1 MRGITA
7 TKSEA
12 LSSLTFLVRIVSM
25 TKRDDIVT
33 AAVDVFSRYGF
44 RQTSM
49 ELLARAAGVSR
60 PALYLHFANKQDVF
74 AAVAA
79 RVTDLMTAA
88 AHRARDAEG
97 TPADQVYG
105 VLAVKLETAIG
116 VTEARFRQE
125 LVSEAA
131 GMGLTSVE
139 DGLVDA
145 LVELLAG
152 IPEPRETAALL
163 LAATVGIGQS
173 DGTPEVLRGRLRRLV
188 FLVMSGLDGEP
199 NRKNTAPN
207 RRNTPPPQRS

>member
-1 MRGITA
+1 M
-7 TKSEA
+7 S
-12 LSSLTFLVRIVSM
+12 
-25 TKRDDIVT
+25 KRDDIVM

-125 LVSEAA
+125 LIAEAA
-131 GMGLTSVE
+131 GMGLTPVE

-163 LAATVGIGQS
+163 LASTVGIGQS

-188 FLVMSGLDGEP
+188 DLVMSGLDSAPG
-199 NRKNTAPN
+199 RKNNAPDL
-207 RRNTPPPQRS
+207 RNTPPPQRS

>member
-1 MRGITA
+1 LT
-7 TKSEA
+7 
-12 LSSLTFLVRIVSM
+12 LLTFIVRIVSVS
-25 TKRDDIVT
+25 KRDDIVT

-60 PALYLHFANKQDVF
+60 PALYQHFANKQDVF

-88 AHRARDAEG
+88 AHRARDAGG
-97 TPADQVYG
+97 TPADRVYG

-125 LVSEAA
+125 LVAEAA
-131 GMGLTSVE
+131 TMGLTPAE
-139 DGLVDA
+139 DGLLDA
-145 LVELLAG
+145 LVELLG
-152 IPEPRETAALL
+152 DTPEPRETAALL

-173 DGTPEVLRGRLRRLV
+173 DGTPEQLRGRLRRLV
-188 FLVMSGLDGEP
+188 DLVTSGLDS
-199 NRKNTAPN
+199 APEQ
-207 RRNTPPPQRS
+207 RNTPPPQGS

>member
-1 MRGITA
+1 M
-7 TKSEA
+7 S
-12 LSSLTFLVRIVSM
+12 
-25 TKRDDIVT
+25 KRDDIVT

-97 TPADQVYG
+97 TPADQVCG

-125 LVSEAA
+125 LIVEAA

-145 LVELLAG
+145 LGELLAG
-152 IPEPRETAALL
+152 TPEPRETAALL
-163 LAATVGIGQS
+163 LASTVGIGQS

-188 FLVMSGLDGEP
+188 DLVMSGLDSASGP
-199 NRKNTAPN
+199 KNSAPD
-207 RRNTPPPQRS
+207 RRNTPPPHRS

>member
-1 MRGITA
+1 M
-7 TKSEA
+7 S
-12 LSSLTFLVRIVSM
+12 
-25 TKRDDIVT
+25 KRDDMVT

-49 ELLARAAGVSR
+49 ELLAQAAGVSR

-131 GMGLTSVE
+131 GMGLTPVE
-139 DGLVDA
+139 NGLVDA

-188 FLVMSGLDGEP
+188 DLVMSGLDGEP
-199 NRKNTAPN
+199 NRKNTAPDL
-207 RRNTPPPQRS
+207 RNTPPPQRS

>member
-1 MRGITA
+1 LT
-7 TKSEA
+7 
-12 LSSLTFLVRIVSM
+12 SLTFLVRIVSM
-25 TKRDDIVT
+25 SKRDDIVT

-88 AHRARDAEG
+88 AHRARDTEG

-125 LVSEAA
+125 LIVEAA
-131 GMGLTSVE
+131 GRGLTSVE

-188 FLVMSGLDGEP
+188 DLVMSGLDGEP
-199 NRKNTAPN
+199 NRKNTAPD

>member
-1 MRGITA
+1 LT
-7 TKSEA
+7 
-12 LSSLTFLVRIVSM
+12 SLTFIVRIVSM
-25 TKRDDIVT
+25 SKRDDIVT

-188 FLVMSGLDGEP
+188 DLVMSGLDGEP
-199 NRKNTAPN
+199 NRKNTAPD
-207 RRNTPPPQRS
+207 RRNTPPPPRS

>member
-1 MRGITA
+1 MHGIAA

-12 LSSLTFLVRIVSM
+12 LTPLTFLVRIVSM
-25 TKRDDIVT
+25 SKRDDMVT

-49 ELLARAAGVSR
+49 ELLAQAAGVSR

-131 GMGLTSVE
+131 GMGLTPVE
-139 DGLVDA
+139 NGLVDA

-188 FLVMSGLDGEP
+188 DLVMSGLDGEP
-199 NRKNTAPN
+199 NRKNTAPDL
-207 RRNTPPPQRS
+207 RNTPPPQRS